1 MLEVNFEAIPQ
12 LLLQIYINVNTVA
25 CDENDIK
32 TSKWKYIIVT
42 YYCTCTHSLALFG
55 GEGLLAQS

>member
-12 LLLQIYINVNTVA
+12 LLLPIYINVNTFT

-32 TSKWKYIIVT
+32 TELILHYKRLID
-42 YYCTCTHSLALFG
+42 
-55 GEGLLAQS
+55 